1 MGAVEMDGSVLIL
14 VVEDDPGI
22 QDLLVDT
29 LEEAG
34 FDVVQAFNGEGAV
47 NILKERTAELRAVV
61 TDIDFGDSNLTG
73 WDVAR
78 QARELLKD
86 VPVVYMTGASADDWG
101 SKGVPNSVLI
111 NKPFAPVQVVTAVS
125 QLLNAGNSPDAAGV

>member
-1 MGAVEMDGSVLIL
+1 MGAVEMDSTVLIL
-14 VVEDDPGI
+14 LVEDDPGI
-22 QDLLVDT
+22 QDLLFDT

-34 FDVVQAFNGEGAV
+34 FEVVQASNAAQAIS
-47 NILKERTAELRAVV
+47 ILNEKSDIRAIV
-61 TDIDFGDSNLTG
+61 TDIDFGDSKLTG

-78 QARELLKD
+78 HARELLKD
-86 VPVVYMTGASADDWG
+86 LPVVYMTGASADDWG

-125 QLLNAGNSPDAAGV
+125 QLLNAGNTPDAAGL

>member
-1 MGAVEMDGSVLIL
+1 MDSSVLIL
-14 VVEDDPGI
+14 LVEDDPGI
-22 QDLLVDT
+22 QDLLFDT

-34 FDVVQAFNGEGAV
+34 FEVVQASNAAQAIS
-47 NILKERTAELRAVV
+47 ILNEKSDIRAIV
-61 TDIDFGDSNLTG
+61 TDIDFGDSKLTG

-78 QARELLKD
+78 HARELLKD
-86 VPVVYMTGASADDWG
+86 LPVVYMTGASADDWG

-125 QLLNAGNSPDAAGV
+125 QLLNAGNTPDAAGL

>member
-1 MGAVEMDGSVLIL
+1 MESSVVVLL
-14 VVEDDPGI
+14 VEDDPDI
-22 QDLLVDT
+22 QDLLLDT

-34 FDVVQAFNGEGAV
+34 FSVLQATNVEGA
-47 NILKERTAELRAVV
+47 NRILEEHHADLRAVI
-61 TDIDFGDSNLTG
+61 TDINFGDSKLTG

-78 QARELLKD
+78 SARERVAAL
-86 VPVVYMTGASADDWG
+86 PVIYMTGASADEWG

-125 QLLNAGNSPDAAGV
+125 QLLNAANPQDTGGA

>member
-1 MGAVEMDGSVLIL
+1 MGVVGMDSSVLIL
-14 VVEDDPGI
+14 LVEDDPGI
-22 QDLLVDT
+22 QDLLFDT

-34 FDVVQAFNGEGAV
+34 FEVVQASNAAQAI
-47 NILKERTAELRAVV
+47 NILNEKGDIRAIV
-61 TDIDFGDSNLTG
+61 TDIDFGDSKLTG

-86 VPVVYMTGASADDWG
+86 LPVVYMTGASADDWG

-125 QLLNAGNSPDAAGV
+125 QLLNAGNTPDAAGL

>member
-1 MGAVEMDGSVLIL
+1 MGVVGMDSSVLIL
-14 VVEDDPGI
+14 LVEDDPGI
-22 QDLLVDT
+22 QDLLFDT

-34 FDVVQAFNGEGAV
+34 FEVVQASNAAQAIS
-47 NILKERTAELRAVV
+47 ILNEKNDIRAIV
-61 TDIDFGDSNLTG
+61 TDIDFGDSKLTG

-86 VPVVYMTGASADDWG
+86 LPVVYMTGASADDWG

-125 QLLNAGNSPDAAGV
+125 QLLNAGNTPDAAGL

>member
-1 MGAVEMDGSVLIL
+1 MGVVGMDSSVLIL
-14 VVEDDPGI
+14 LVEDDPGI
-22 QDLLVDT
+22 QDLLFDT

-34 FDVVQAFNGEGAV
+34 FEVVQASNAAQAIS
-47 NILKERTAELRAVV
+47 ILNEKSDIRAIV
-61 TDIDFGDSNLTG
+61 TDIDFGDSKLTG

-78 QARELLKD
+78 HARELLKD
-86 VPVVYMTGASADDWG
+86 LPVVYMTGASADDWG

-125 QLLNAGNSPDAAGV
+125 QLLNAGNTPDAAGL

>member
-1 MGAVEMDGSVLIL
+1 MDSSVLIL
-14 VVEDDPGI
+14 LVEDDPGI
-22 QDLLVDT
+22 QDLLFDT

-34 FDVVQAFNGEGAV
+34 FEVVQASNAAQAIS
-47 NILKERTAELRAVV
+47 ILNEKSDIRAIV
-61 TDIDFGDSNLTG
+61 TDIDFGDSKLTG

-86 VPVVYMTGASADDWG
+86 LPVVYMTGASADDWG

-111 NKPFAPVQVVTAVS
+111 TKPFAPVQVVTAVS
-125 QLLNAGNSPDAAGV
+125 QLLNAGNTPDTASTS

>member
-1 MGAVEMDGSVLIL
+1 MGMDGSVLIL
-14 VVEDDPGI
+14 LVEDDPGI
-22 QDLLVDT
+22 QDLLFDT

-34 FDVVQAFNGEGAV
+34 FEVVQASNAAQAI
-47 NILKERTAELRAVV
+47 NILNEKGDIRAIV
-61 TDIDFGDSNLTG
+61 TDIDFGDSKLTG
-73 WDVAR
+73 WVVAR

-86 VPVVYMTGASADDWG
+86 LPVVYMTGASADDWG

-125 QLLNAGNSPDAAGV
+125 QLLNAGNTPDAAGL

>member
-1 MGAVEMDGSVLIL
+1 MGMDGSVLIL
-14 VVEDDPGI
+14 LVEDDPGI
-22 QDLLVDT
+22 QDLLFDT

-34 FDVVQAFNGEGAV
+34 FEVVQASNAAQAIS
-47 NILKERTAELRAVV
+47 ILNEKSDIRAIV
-61 TDIDFGDSNLTG
+61 TDIDFGDSKLTG

-78 QARELLKD
+78 HARELLKD
-86 VPVVYMTGASADDWG
+86 LPVVYMTGASADDWG

-125 QLLNAGNSPDAAGV
+125 QLLNAGNTPDAAGL

>member
-1 MGAVEMDGSVLIL
+1 MGAVEMDSTVLIL
-14 VVEDDPGI
+14 LVEDDPGI
-22 QDLLVDT
+22 QDLLFDT

-34 FDVVQAFNGEGAV
+34 FEVVQASNAAQAIS
-47 NILKERTAELRAVV
+47 ILNEKSDIRAIV
-61 TDIDFGDSNLTG
+61 TDIDFGDSKLTG

-78 QARELLKD
+78 HARELLKD
-86 VPVVYMTGASADDWG
+86 LPVVYMTGASADDWG

>member
-1 MGAVEMDGSVLIL
+1 MGMDGSVLIL
-14 VVEDDPGI
+14 LVEDDPGI
-22 QDLLVDT
+22 QDLLFDT

-34 FDVVQAFNGEGAV
+34 FEVVQASNAAQAI
-47 NILKERTAELRAVV
+47 NILNEKGDIRAIV
-61 TDIDFGDSNLTG
+61 TDIDFGDSKLTG

-86 VPVVYMTGASADDWG
+86 LPVVYMTGASADDWG

-125 QLLNAGNSPDAAGV
+125 QLLNAGNTPDAAGL

>member
-1 MGAVEMDGSVLIL
+1 MGAVEMDSSVLIL
-14 VVEDDPGI
+14 LVEDDPGI
-22 QDLLVDT
+22 QDLLFDT

-34 FDVVQAFNGEGAV
+34 FEVVQASNAAQAIS
-47 NILKERTAELRAVV
+47 ILNEKSDIRAIV
-61 TDIDFGDSNLTG
+61 TDIDFGDSKLTG

-86 VPVVYMTGASADDWG
+86 LPVVYMTGASADDWG

-111 NKPFAPVQVVTAVS
+111 TKPFAPVQVVTAVS
-125 QLLNAGNSPDAAGV
+125 QLLNAGNTPDTASTS

>member
-1 MGAVEMDGSVLIL
+1 MGMDGSVLIL
-14 VVEDDPGI
+14 LVEDDPGI
-22 QDLLVDT
+22 QDLLFDT

-34 FDVVQAFNGEGAV
+34 FEVVQASNAAQAI
-47 NILKERTAELRAVV
+47 NILNEKGDIRAIV
-61 TDIDFGDSNLTG
+61 TDIDFGDSKLTG

-86 VPVVYMTGASADDWG
+86 LPVVYMTGASADDWG

-125 QLLNAGNSPDAAGV
+125 QLLNVWFGVQF